1 MTGEVDVRH
10 AEEDVDGG
18 HVDAGHGDAGHGDA
32 GHVDGGLA
40 SRC

>member
-10 AEEDVDGG
+10 VEEDVDG
-18 HVDAGHGDAGHGDA
+18 GHGDA